1 MTRFRHATIGLLTTT
16 ATLIAM
22 PSLAQ
27 SSSAELE
34 SRLEQLEAVIAEL
47 QGELAEMRKIADEMP
62 VLLQAQADRLA
73 PEDKGSQTTPNSE
86 GFTLGDTTFKI
97 GGFVD
102 LDTHVTRLSDGAIA
116 SGSIARDFYIPSVTP
131 VGAGA
136 GTTVTDLTAQ
146 ASRLSFS
153 AERGEGADK
162 ALGFVEMD
170 FLGSMQG
177 NERVSNSYAL
187 RLRRAFLDYKG
198 FRVGQ
203 EWSTFQNTSA
213 IPESASF
220 LVLSDG
226 MSFVRQ
232 PMIRYTNGNLQVAL
246 ESGNATITPAS
257 GAGRIEADG
266 NLIPDVIARYNL
278 SGDYGNVSLAAIG
291 RQLRL
296 ETGAT
301 DESTFGFG
309 VSASGRIKIGEKDD
323 IRFNA
328 IAGEGMGRYVGLNA
342 LNGAALNPA
351 TGELEAISSYGGL
364 IAWRHPFGE
373 TSRFNVGYSALFAD
387 NPDFLTTLNPAAT
400 QSVQSAYAAVLW
412 DIAPKVT
419 LGVEGLWGIKTLEN
433 DTSGAIQRFTFSTKY
448 GF

>member
-1 MTRFRHATIGLLTTT
+1 MLNRRFGACALSILTF
-16 ATLIAM
+16 AAAH
-22 PSLAQ
+22 PALAQ
-27 SSSAELE
+27 SSTAELE
-34 SRLEQLEAVIAEL
+34 ARIAQLEAMLLEVKAEL
-47 QGELAEMRKIADEMP
+47 DTSRAITENEIVTLKSRMDSP
-62 VLLQAQADRLA
+62 
-73 PEDKGSQTTPNSE
+73 PPPDKGSQTTPKSE
-86 GFTLGDTTFKI
+86 GFQLGDTTFKI

-102 LDTHVTRLSDGAIA
+102 LDTHVTRLSDGSIA

-131 VGAGA
+131 TGSAPS
-136 GTTVTDLTAQ
+136 TTVTDLTAQ

-153 AERGEGADK
+153 AERGAGDDK
-162 ALGFVEMD
+162 ALGLVEMD
-170 FLGSMQG
+170 FLGSLQG

-187 RLRRAFLDYKG
+187 RLRRAFFDYKG
-198 FRVGQ
+198 LRVGQ

-226 MSFVRQ
+226 MTFVRQ
-232 PMIRYTNGNLQVAL
+232 PIVRYTAGPLQLAV
-246 ESGNATITPAS
+246 ETGNATVTPET

-301 DESTFGFG
+301 DDGAFGFG
-309 VSASGRIKIGEKDD
+309 LSASGRVKVGARDD
-323 IRFNA
+323 IRFNLV
-328 IAGEGMGRYVGLNA
+328 AGEGLGRYVGLNA
-342 LNGAALNPA
+342 LNGAAVNPA
-351 TGELEAISSYGGL
+351 TGELEAIPSYGGL

-373 TSRFNVGYSALFAD
+373 TARFNLGYSALFAD
-387 NPDFLTTLNPAAT
+387 NPGFLTTLNPST
-400 QSVQSAYAAVLW
+400 TESVQSAYAALLW
-412 DIAPKVT
+412 DIAPGITV
-419 LGVEGLWGIKTLEN
+419 GIEGLYGVKTLEN
-433 DTSGAIQRFTFSTKY
+433 GADGSLQRFTFSTKY